1 MTDLSRRRFILAATL
16 GATLGGCGFRLR
28 GAIDMPFTTA
38 YVDGSEHDTLL
49 KRLRRDL
56 RANGVT
62 VTDTAKAAQVNIR
75 TLQLT
80 KERDILSLNAD
91 GKAREYR
98 LFYTLKYAVDRGDG
112 TTLRLP
118 QTLTIRREV
127 TFSDS
132 QVLAKEQE
140 ENLLYRDMEDDLVRQ
155 LMRRLAT
162 LRLDAPATGTR

>member
-112 TTLRLP
+112 TTHYVARALHWSA
-118 QTLTIRREV
+118 E
-127 TFSDS
+127 
-132 QVLAKEQE
+132 AKEE
-140 ENLLYRDMEDDLVRQ
+140 HARMGFEDGWGKAADQ
-155 LMRRLAT
+155 LEALARS
-162 LRLDAPATGTR
+162 L

>member
-1 MTDLSRRRFILAATL
+1 MTRLSRRRLVLATAL
-16 GATLGGCGFRLR
+16 GAALGGCGFRLR
-28 GAIDMPFTTA
+28 GAIDMAFSSA
-38 YVDGSEHDTLL
+38 YVDGSPHSTLL
-49 KRLRRDL
+49 NRLRRDL
-56 RANGVT
+56 RANNVNVT
-62 VTDTAKAAQVNIR
+62 EDAKTSQVVIR
-75 TLQLT
+75 PLEIL

-98 LFYTLKYAVDRGDG
+98 LYYTLKYAVDASDG

-118 QTLTIRREV
+118 DQIRIRREI
-127 TFSDS
+127 TFNDS